1 MFWKAV
7 RPLLAEETDAL
18 EQFDQV
24 GRGFAEAMQKQV
36 QKMWATKLG
45 LTEFNPELFKKL
57 MQLMID
63 SEVDYTILFRE
74 LSHIPGDVLALK
86 KSFYG
91 KTSQQLDEQWQS
103 WLKSW
108 RDLVINDGNLAEI
121 STNMKQTNPK
131 YTWREWLI
139 VPAYQQAMQDD
150 YTLVKELQAVFSSP
164 YDEQSQEIEDKY
176 YRLRPSA
183 FSDVGG
189 VSHYS
194 CSS

>member
-1 MFWKAV
+1 
-7 RPLLAEETDAL
+7 
-18 EQFDQV
+18 
-24 GRGFAEAMQKQV
+24 MQKQV
-36 QKMWATKLG
+36 QNMWAAKLG
-45 LTEFNPELFKKL
+45 LTEFNPELFQKL
-57 MQLMID
+57 IQLMTD
-63 SEVDYTILFRE
+63 SKVDYTIFFRE
-74 LSHIPGDVLALK
+74 LSHIPDDVSALK

-91 KTSQQLDEQWQS
+91 KTSPQLEEQWQS

-108 RDLVINDGNLAEI
+108 RDLVMSDGDLAEI
-121 STNMKQTNPK
+121 STKMKQTNPK

-139 VPAYQQAMQDD
+139 VPAYQQAMQGD
-150 YTLVKELQAVFSSP
+150 YTLVKELQAVLSHP
-164 YDEQSQEIEDKY
+164 YDEQSQAVEDKY